1 MKIKNVLKNLNLQDK
16 NIIITPEGLGKSTDT
31 IEHLITLKDDN
42 YYIYGCHTIE
52 NAIEKSEM
60 ALHIQYLNKNQ
71 SPRQVLRIS
80 SNSELFR
87 NMIER
92 QSKPISKLFQN
103 SDKLN
108 SSYIHHCL
116 YSYDGK
122 FHRLNNSSSYNRKM
136 EC

>member
-1 MKIKNVLKNLNLQDK
+1 MMHIKEL
-16 NIIITPEGLGKSTDT
+16 
-31 IEHLITLKDDN
+31 DN
-42 YYIYGCHTIE
+42 YLKFEEMLDE
-52 NAIEKSEM
+52 NKERIEKSEM